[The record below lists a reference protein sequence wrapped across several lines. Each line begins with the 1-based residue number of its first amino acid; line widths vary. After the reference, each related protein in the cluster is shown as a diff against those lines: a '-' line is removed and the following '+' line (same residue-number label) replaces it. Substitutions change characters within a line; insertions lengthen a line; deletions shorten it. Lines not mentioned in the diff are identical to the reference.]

1 MDNSK
6 IKTAAKHYVRM
17 QYPMGVEEE
26 YPINDFIN
34 GAEWCIDIVLE
45 IIKSNEDLANV
56 WTTENLEK
64 EIKALKEETI

>member
-1 MDNSK
+1 MENSK
-6 IKTAAKHYVRM
+6 LKQFAQKYKDDNLAYADD
-17 QYPMGVEEE
+17 Y
-26 YPINDFIN
+26 YAFIA
-34 GAEWCIDIVLE
+34 GFELCIDIVLE

>member
-1 MDNSK
+1 MEESK
-6 IKTAAKHYVRM
+6 IITAAKHYVRM

-26 YPINDFIN
+26 YPINDFVN
-34 GAEWCIDIVLE
+34 GAKWCIDIVLE

-64 EIKALKEETI
+64 EIKALKE

>member
-1 MDNSK
+1 MKNSK
-6 IKTAAKHYVRM
+6 VKQFAKKYKDDNLA
-17 QYPMGVEEE
+17 YADD
-26 YPINDFIN
+26 YYAFIA
-34 GAEWCIDIVLE
+34 GFELCIDIVLE

>member
-1 MDNSK
+1 MENSK
-6 IKTAAKHYVRM
+6 IITAAKHYVIM
-17 QYPMGVEEE
+17 QYPMGVDEE

-34 GAEWCIDIVLE
+34 GAEWCIDNVLE

-64 EIKALKEETI
+64 EIKALKE

>member
-1 MDNSK
+1 MEISKLMQLAQKYKDDNLAYSDDYY
-6 IKTAAKHYVRM
+6 A
-17 QYPMGVEEE
+17 
-26 YPINDFIN
+26 FIA
-34 GAEWCIDIVLE
+34 GFELCIDIVLE

>member
-1 MDNSK
+1 MEISKLMQLAQKYKDDNL
-6 IKTAAKHYVRM
+6 AYADDY
-17 QYPMGVEEE
+17 YA
-26 YPINDFIN
+26 FIA
-34 GAEWCIDIVLE
+34 GFELCIDIVLE